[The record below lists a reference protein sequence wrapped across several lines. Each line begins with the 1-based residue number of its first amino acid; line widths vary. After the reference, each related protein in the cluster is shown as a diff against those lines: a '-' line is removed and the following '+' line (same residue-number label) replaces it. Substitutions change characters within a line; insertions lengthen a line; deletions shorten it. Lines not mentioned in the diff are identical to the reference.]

1 MVTKMNKITE
11 GCTVKI
17 VSHGYMD
24 GDVDTHLSNYPG
36 YEIGTEHKVTEISPC
51 GTGIML
57 DNDIS
62 VSPEEVAYV
71 NSPD

>member
-17 VSHGYMD
+17 VSHGCMD
-24 GDVDTHLSNYPG
+24 GAHLSNYPG

-57 DNDIS
+57 DNDIC

-71 NSPD
+71 NAPD